1 MDYAKLAQTAKRLIE
16 KNGAP
21 MTFSKLG
28 RTPADAAK
36 PWRGPVAAASD
47 PAEPTDPVEYAD
59 VKAVIVP
66 IDWSKGDPRIG
77 ELYGGVTLS
86 PDILARGF
94 ATLYVAEQSFPA
106 GHVSLKTLDFV
117 DDGETRWKI
126 VQSIPIKP
134 GATELIYQMVV
145 EQ

>member
-28 RTPADAAK
+28 RKPADAAK
-36 PWRGPVAAASD
+36 PWRGPVADVSD
-47 PAEPTDPVEYAD
+47 PAEATDPISYPS

-66 IDWSKGDPRIG
+66 IDWNKGDPRIG
-77 ELYGGVTLS
+77 ELYGTNSLS
-86 PDILARGF
+86 QDILARGLS
-94 ATLYVAEQSFPA
+94 TLYVAEQSFPA
-106 GHVSLKTLDFV
+106 GHVSIKTLDYV
-117 DDGETRWKI
+117 DDGETKWKI
-126 VQSIPIKP
+126 VNAVQIKP
-134 GATELIYQMVV
+134 GETEIIYQMIV